1 MKTHPCIQVSIALLA
16 LAATS
21 PSFAGVQFRI
31 SHEASSN
38 EYVVYMTPDS
48 VPSPDMALSSQVTL
62 KVPHSIGTTRFSVDT
77 LTSAVTGINWVNH
90 SRVDA
95 PLENPKADYLSFGLL
110 YSGAKPPAF
119 GWQAGKEKR
128 IFSFKSAVGCVAG
141 VALINNSDPFN
152 QLPNSV
158 NTNPG
163 NEFTNVGWLGG
174 NGYTGNYGSSVTC
187 SNVKVG
193 GVVITPPACEKNPVL
208 LNAINREIGFLSS
221 LINSMGSVTQ
231 RQAMQKKL
239 DELRGSLQCK

>member
-1 MKTHPCIQVSIALLA
+1 MKTHPCIQVSIALLT

-38 EYVVYMTPDS
+38 EYVVYMTPDA
-48 VPSPDMALSSQVTL
+48 VPSPDMTLSSQVTL
-62 KVPHSIGTTRFSVDT
+62 KVPHGIGTARFSVNT
-77 LTSAVTGINWVNH
+77 LTSALMGVNWANH

-110 YSGAKPPAF
+110 YSGSKPPAF
-119 GWQAGKEKR
+119 GWQVGKEKR

-174 NGYTGNYGSSVTC
+174 SGYTGNYGSSVTC
-187 SNVKVG
+187 ITAKVSST
-193 GVVITPPACEKNPVL
+193 VISPPVCEKNPAL
-208 LNAINREIGFLSS
+208 LSAINREIGFLAS
-221 LINSMGSVTQ
+221 LVNSIGSVTQ
-231 RQAMQKKL
+231 RQTMQKKL